1 MLITDLFSHKIH
13 SSSDDWPEKLIDI
26 ATIFNKFDGHP
37 YNRMAIESELLKISP
52 RATKVARDAS
62 KFRDEISAYPAYLG
76 LYRLAIVNG
85 VWHIFLSKAAKR
97 FLVNEEPN
105 VPAFL
110 LIQLAIFQYPNGM
123 GVAYSSGSS
132 NLRIQAN
139 TKDRTLRF
147 IREGIHLSP
156 LRLICKALLA
166 DAKLN
171 KKDIFEASVSY
182 EEIFILANDKSI
194 NINSSPDD
202 VLIENRLSSIRDKW
216 EKFQGRYESRFHILR
231 HTEIFEIERSRIKFK
246 IPITKMERNF
256 IYEKIHTINNIKV
269 QFDEFDNIESE
280 KELIDELRSCSWS
293 NYYDALKTLDQETI
307 FKLTHESDIPIND
320 KTDLID
326 VDKPIDIFSSDR
338 LYDLREIKRDVPTIK
353 YNSKNKMYVDPELT
367 KIKRQR
373 ANLTHKILL
382 ERLNEYLS
390 SKGALSLENEHIDLY
405 ARLGNDDKFL
415 FEVKSIDDKNLL
427 SQSRKGISQLYE
439 YRYRYQKIIGYDV
452 NLCLV
457 YPHEPKCIPWLQEYL
472 CKDRLVGIMWFE
484 EDNKPKFSKYCEHL
498 ANKI

>member
-26 ATIFNKFDGHP
+26 ATIFNKFDGQP
-37 YNRMAIESELLKISP
+37 YDRIAIENELLKISP

-85 VWHIFLSKAAKR
+85 KWHIFMSRAAKK

-105 VPAFL
+105 VSAFL

-123 GVAYSSGSS
+123 GVAYGSGNS

-139 TKDRTLRF
+139 TKNRTLSF
-147 IREGIHLSP
+147 ISEGIHLSP
-156 LRLICKALLA
+156 LRLICKAILA

-171 KKDIFEASVSY
+171 KKDIFEATISY

-202 VLIENRLSSIRDKW
+202 TLIENRLFSIRNNQ
-216 EKFQGRYESRFHILR
+216 EKFQGKYESRFHILK
-231 HTEIFEIERSRIKFK
+231 HTEIFEVERSKIKFK
-246 IPITKMERNF
+246 NPITTMDRDF
-256 IYEKIHTINNIKV
+256 IIEKIQVLNNIKV
-269 QFDEFDNIESE
+269 QFDGFDNIESE
-280 KELIDELRSCSWS
+280 DVLIDELKLCSWS
-293 NYYDALKTLDQETI
+293 NFYDALKTLDQETI
-307 FKLTHESDIPIND
+307 FKLTHENDISIED
-320 KTDLID
+320 KTELID
-326 VDKPIDIFSSDR
+326 AYKTIEIFSSDR
-338 LYDLREIKRDVPTIK
+338 LYGLREIKRDIPT
-353 YNSKNKMYVDPELT
+353 KNLNHKNRMYIDPELT

-373 ANLTHKILL
+373 ANLTHKLLL
-382 ERLNEYLS
+382 ERLNEYLI

-405 ARLGNDDKFL
+405 AKLANDNKFI
-415 FEVKSIDDKNLL
+415 FEIKSIDDENLL

-439 YRYRYQKIIGYDV
+439 YRYRYQEIIGYDV

-457 YPHEPKCIPWLQEYL
+457 YPHEPKIIPWLQEYL

-484 EDNKPKFSKYCEHL
+484 EDKNPKFSKHCEYL
-498 ANKI
+498 ANMI